1 VKLQLIAQALL
12 CRLDGPGD
20 VEIRGVAGI
29 GEAAGDQITFVSN
42 RKYARHA
49 RSTRAGAII
58 VAEDFPALP
67 TPTLR
72 SANPYLSFAR
82 AIELFYQ
89 PPEPP
94 GGIDPT
100 ARVAPGVRI
109 GEDASIGPYVVIEE
123 DVEIGPRAVVGPYVH
138 IGRGARVGKDFRA
151 HAHASVREHTRIG
164 DRVILQDG
172 ARIGTD
178 GFGYA
183 RADDGTWY
191 KIVQSGVVILE
202 DDVEVGANA
211 TIDRSS
217 FGETRIRGGVKI
229 DNLVQVGHA
238 SRVGE
243 NTLLCAQVGLAG
255 STRVGQDCILT
266 GQVGVSGHLTIGDR
280 VIATGQT
287 GIGTDIPSDSVVS
300 GSPSV
305 DNKTW
310 LRSNVLFRKL
320 PDLVRRIEAL
330 ERNNAGS
337 GVVPPEPAP

>member
-1 VKLQLIAQALL
+1 
-12 CRLDGPGD
+12 
-20 VEIRGVAGI
+20 
-29 GEAAGDQITFVSN
+29 
-42 RKYARHA
+42 
-49 RSTRAGAII
+49 
-58 VAEDFPALP
+58 
-67 TPTLR
+67 
-72 SANPYLSFAR
+72 
-82 AIELFYQ
+82 
-89 PPEPP
+89 
-94 GGIDPT
+94 
-100 ARVAPGVRI
+100 
-109 GEDASIGPYVVIEE
+109 
-123 DVEIGPRAVVGPYVH
+123 
-138 IGRGARVGKDFRA
+138 
-151 HAHASVREHTRIG
+151 
-164 DRVILQDG
+164 
-172 ARIGTD
+172 
-178 GFGYA
+178 
-183 RADDGTWY
+183 
-191 KIVQSGVVILE
+191 
-202 DDVEVGANA
+202 
-211 TIDRSS
+211 
-217 FGETRIRGGVKI
+217 VKI